1 MKKLLLL
8 SALSFLSWSLI
19 ASAQTTKPEEPETL
33 VLSDSLSYDDIN
45 KTSTFTGHV
54 ILTRGLMRLTA
65 DKLLLKED
73 SQGAQHGTAT
83 VSESPKVTV
92 FEERP
97 ETYETIYAEGK
108 QATYSGDTEI
118 VKLIGQSIVIRRV
131 CGKVVDTLRGDVI
144 TYNSKNSTYKTE
156 GGPNAPD
163 NGRVRSVVQARSKVD
178 AAVEECRVRY
188 HGKPM
193 PSSINKN

>member
-8 SALSFLSWSLI
+8 STISVLSCSV
-19 ASAQTTKPEEPETL
+19 AAYAQTTKPEEPETL

-45 KTSTFTGHV
+45 KTSIFTGHV

-73 SQGAQHGTAT
+73 ETGAQHGTAT
-83 VSESPKVTV
+83 VSESPRVTV
-92 FEERP
+92 LEERP
-97 ETYETIYAEGK
+97 ESYETIYAEGA
-108 QATYSGDTEI
+108 QATYNGETE
-118 VKLIGQSIVIRRV
+118 VVRLIGKSVIIRRV

-144 TYNSKNSTYKTE
+144 TYNSKNSTYKAE
-156 GGPNAPD
+156 GGPNSPD
-163 NGRVRSVVQARSKVD
+163 KGRVRSVVQARSKVD
-178 AAVEECRVRY
+178 AAIEECRARY

-193 PSSINKN
+193 PSNINKS